1 MERKRNIDRLVAET
15 LDSASGIEP
24 VKTPAFFKDKVLN
37 KMAQR
42 NNEKEGVYY
51 LNWLT
56 PNYQA
61 AILIALVI
69 INAVALIVGVKDNK
83 YVENVEGFAEVYGLS
98 ETDSY
103 LYQN

>member
-24 VKTPAFFKDKVLN
+24 VKTPPFFKDKVLS

-42 NNEKEGVYY
+42 NNEKEGVHY

-61 AILIALVI
+61 AILIALVT

-83 YVENVEGFAEVYGLS
+83 YVENVEDFAEVYGLS